1 MAPRSNPRRNP
12 RRKQTPT
19 FIDRRSRDGELPRV
33 YADITCDAH
42 EVFLSNLEA
51 DRLKLFNDHQTMRIK
66 ELEND
71 LENARD
77 IAQIQQATII
87 SLERT
92 VKSCMRTCNVQAHR
106 MQKMIAKE
114 TRLIQYMNRVLQ
126 ILARTSGVAM
136 HPVNT
141 FLQRVSRAR
150 KMDVLEETRSP
161 EAVESPVESDE
172 ENVVTSV

>member
-51 DRLKLFNDHQTMRIK
+51 DRLKLVNDHLTFRIK
-66 ELEND
+66 ELETD
-71 LENARD
+71 LENSRNV
-77 IAQIQQATII
+77 AQIKQATIV
-87 SLERT
+87 SLERAI
-92 VKSCMRTCNVQAHR
+92 KSSMRTCNVQAQR

-114 TRLIQYMNRVLQ
+114 TRLIQYMNRALQ
-126 ILARTSGVAM
+126 ILARTSGVAI
-136 HPVNT
+136 HPMQT

-150 KMDVLEETRSP
+150 KMDVLELTKSP
-161 EAVESPVESDE
+161 EAAETTTESDE